1 MLKAQKEMEDAL
13 HDPNAGEG
21 NELVSA
27 RSRMSTPD
35 CALLRISPLTD
46 VVPEPHVKGIRRSW
60 AYLENDPVKIQLKQE
75 EVLHTEGTLENRM
88 MTKLNPLMKVRPK
101 TATPK
106 LASTRGHFRKT
117 EEGFGHLGDDGSRG
131 DVKLGWI
138 ANNLISGQEYSH
150 PLGTNPPF
158 KLTNGTQRLRSS
170 YSSRPSTGVS
180 RASSRASSRSS
191 GGGRRRRELEN
202 LISRV
207 RNLEGEIQDV
217 QEARE
222 EVEDELAL
230 TRTKIANKSR
240 AQSAAPRRPASSLT

>member
-158 KLTNGTQRLRSS
+158 KLTNGTQRLRHPSFT
-170 YSSRPSTGVS
+170 RPS
-180 RASSRASSRSS
+180 APPAP
-191 GGGRRRRELEN
+191 
-202 LISRV
+202 
-207 RNLEGEIQDV
+207 
-217 QEARE
+217 
-222 EVEDELAL
+222 
-230 TRTKIANKSR
+230 R
-240 AQSAAPRRPASSLT
+240 AQAYFHEHKHGGMRIR